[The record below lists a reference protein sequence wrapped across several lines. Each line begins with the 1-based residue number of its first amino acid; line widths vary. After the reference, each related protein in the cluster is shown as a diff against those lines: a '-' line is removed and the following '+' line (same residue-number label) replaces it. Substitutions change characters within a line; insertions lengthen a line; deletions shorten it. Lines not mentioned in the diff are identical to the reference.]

1 MYYTQ
6 RLKELREKNELTQE
20 QVAMKINIKREQY
33 RRYEI
38 GINEIK
44 ASHIIKFAKLYNV
57 STDYILGLTDNPEP
71 NYRVNNKI
79 KNQIG
84 INIGTANMS

>member
-1 MYYTQ
+1 
-6 RLKELREKNELTQE
+6 
-20 QVAMKINIKREQY
+20 MKINIKREQY

-71 NYRVNNKI
+71 NYRVNNNI